1 MTTNKTQNLT
11 PFLKIY
17 KGMKVII
24 IENTYLKIGIFNGTI
39 GDIQSISLTK
49 SHWI

>member
-1 MTTNKTQNLT
+1 MTTNKIQNLA

-24 IENTYLKIGIFNGTI
+24 IENTYPKGILNGTI
-39 GDIQSISLTK
+39 GDVQSISLTK

>member
-1 MTTNKTQNLT
+1 MTTNKLQNLA

-24 IENTYLKIGIFNGTI
+24 IENTYPKIGLLNGTI
-39 GDIQSISLTK
+39 GDVQSISLTK
-49 SHWI
+49 SYWI

>member
-1 MTTNKTQNLT
+1 MIINKTQNLA

-24 IENTYLKIGIFNGTI
+24 TENTYPKIGILNGTI
-39 GDIQSISLTK
+39 GDVQSISLTK

>member
-11 PFLKIY
+11 SFLNIY
-17 KGMKVII
+17 KAMKVII
-24 IENTYLKIGIFNGTI
+24 IENTYSKIGILNGTI
-39 GDIQSISLTK
+39 GDVQNISLTK